1 MKAKV
6 TDEGVVIPKKFLEG
20 IDEVEIKKEN
30 GFIIVIPI
38 TDVDPILALG
48 KNPVDC
54 GLADALEQHDKYL
67 Y

>member
-6 TDEGVVIPKKFLEG
+6 TSEGVVIPKKYLEG

-38 TDVDPILALG
+38 MDVDPIFGLG
-48 KNPVDC
+48 KNPVEC
-54 GLADALEQHDKYL
+54 GVTDALEQHDKDL

>member
-1 MKAKV
+1 MKVKV
-6 TDEGVVIPKKFLEG
+6 TSDGVVIPKKYLEG
-20 IDEVEIKKEN
+20 IAEVEIRKEN

-38 TDVDPILALG
+38 MDVDSISGLG

-54 GLADALEQHDKYL
+54 GLTDASERHDKYL